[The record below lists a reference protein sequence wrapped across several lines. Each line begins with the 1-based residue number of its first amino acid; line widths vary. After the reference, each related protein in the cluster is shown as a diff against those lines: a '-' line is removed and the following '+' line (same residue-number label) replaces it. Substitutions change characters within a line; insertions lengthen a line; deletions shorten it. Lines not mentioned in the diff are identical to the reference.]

1 MRVPRRAFLLVPFA
15 AAAVTLRAAATEGK
29 TVLRGKLASGT
40 NGTPVLR
47 TSDGRSVP
55 LHGDEE
61 TTLVLH
67 DKRLIPYQFEVIGT
81 LEPNQ
86 VFEINPIHLAALWA
100 YQNGSRKRVTYWCDI
115 CAIRTYSPGLCSCC
129 RNETQLDLRDPD
141 KVG

>member
-29 TVLRGKLASGT
+29 TVLRGKLASDSKGQAA
-40 NGTPVLR
+40 LR
-47 TSDGRSVP
+47 TTDGRSVP

-67 DKRLIPYQFEVIGT
+67 DKRLLPYDFEVIGS
-81 LEPNQ
+81 LAPSR
-86 VFEINPIHLAALWA
+86 VFDINPIYMAALWA